1 MAQAPVVF
9 HRSYMYIVV
18 IAWFY
23 VAVLMAVA
31 EATSSTGTVL
41 GAIITFFL
49 YGLLPIGIVVYVMGS
64 PLRKK
69 ARLAAEALADARA
82 SESLTRISP
91 DESSHPAGS
100 AEADRITS
108 VGKKP

>member
-1 MAQAPVVF
+1 
-9 HRSYMYIVV
+9 MYLVV
-18 IAWFY
+18 IAWLY

-49 YGLLPIGIVVYVMGS
+49 YGLLPIAIVVYVMSS

-69 ARLAAEALADARA
+69 ARLAAEAQAAQADLAAKQA
-82 SESLTRISP
+82 VAP
-91 DESSHPAGS
+91 DESGHAPGGS
-100 AEADRITS
+100 EAASIAPVREETR
-108 VGKKP
+108 

>member
-1 MAQAPVVF
+1 
-9 HRSYMYIVV
+9 MYLVV
-18 IAWFY
+18 IAWLY

-49 YGLLPIGIVVYVMGS
+49 YGLLPIAIVVYVMSS

-69 ARLAAEALADARA
+69 ARLAAEAQAAAQQANA
-82 SESLTRISP
+82 SAAMPPAP
-91 DESSHPAGS
+91 DERGHAPGGPQAGS
-100 AEADRITS
+100 VAPVREETR
-108 VGKKP
+108 

>member
-1 MAQAPVVF
+1 
-9 HRSYMYIVV
+9 MYIVV

-31 EATSSTGTVL
+31 EATSSTGTIL

-69 ARLAAEALADARA
+69 ARLAAEAQANAPKP
-82 SESLTRISP
+82 ESSTRISP
-91 DESSHPAGS
+91 DESGHSSGG
-100 AEADRITS
+100 AEADRVTS
-108 VGKKP
+108 VGKET

>member
-1 MAQAPVVF
+1 MAQGPAVF
-9 HRSYMYIVV
+9 HHPYMYIVV

-69 ARLAAEALADARA
+69 ARLAAEAQADLQAT
-82 SESLTRISP
+82 ESLTRISP
-91 DESSHPAGS
+91 DDSGHPAGG
-100 AEADRITS
+100 AEADRVTS
-108 VGKKP
+108 VGKKA